1 VRRLEILVLGGR
13 LVAHLAAL
21 WYAAAR
27 GDKMLSAPV
36 HHAGEAQSILG
47 RMRVRRRSRAM

>member
-13 LVAHLAAL
+13 PVAHLAAL
-21 WYAAAR
+21 WYATAR
-27 GDKMLSAPV
+27 GERMLSAPV

-47 RMRVRRRSRAM
+47 RIRVRMRW